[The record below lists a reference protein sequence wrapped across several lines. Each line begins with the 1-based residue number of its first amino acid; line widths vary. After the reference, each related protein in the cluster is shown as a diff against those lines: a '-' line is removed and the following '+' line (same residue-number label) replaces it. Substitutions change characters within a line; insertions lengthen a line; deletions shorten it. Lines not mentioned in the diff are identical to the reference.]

1 MKIVLQSKMR
11 YFLNPKLINLE
22 FKINQEYKG
31 NDILSLDINDEV
43 IIKNINSNSS
53 LVTLKLKIF
62 DKEDFENVPFTIV
75 IEMQG
80 DFRWNSD
87 MDEELVKLL
96 LKQNAPAILLS
107 YIRPYVT
114 TLTTGSGYPP
124 LVLPL
129 MNFVEN

>member
-1 MKIVLQSKMR
+1 M
-11 YFLNPKLINLE
+11 E

-107 YIRPYVT
+107 YIRAYVT

>member
-1 MKIVLQSKMR
+1 
-11 YFLNPKLINLE
+11 
-22 FKINQEYKG
+22 
-31 NDILSLDINDEV
+31 
-43 IIKNINSNSS
+43 
-53 LVTLKLKIF
+53 
-62 DKEDFENVPFTIV
+62 
-75 IEMQG
+75 
-80 DFRWNSD
+80 

-107 YIRPYVT
+107 DIRPYVT